1 MSGTRMSGTKR
12 DREIMRVRECVC
24 VEYIHIYG
32 HTIRHIIHMHANI
45 CMHWHDRENIIVYS

>member
-1 MSGTRMSGTKR
+1 MSGTKR

-24 VEYIHIYG
+24 VEYIHTYG